1 MYNQIIKPSE
11 LNVPPTFLPF
21 ILTFQHHSPSSASN
35 SRNRVPE
42 TSSIHFSIT
51 LNYSSLLPLI
61 LSYSYLFSN
70 FDLLPCI
77 SSSSHL
83 LQNQPIIPDHLH
95 ITGMVMYSRRTF
107 RYLPKSYFVNLI
119 ICVCQVHKVC
129 VLQSLILFSIPLTP
143 LLSLSLSL
151 SHQYLHFLSL
161 SLSLCLHQ
169 PPLLFFYPLRFSLHL
184 SILPFFLTFFPLF
197 LPHSLHVFFSVR
209 LFVSPSS
216 FLPLILSYSYLF
228 SNFDLL
234 PCISSSSHLLQ
245 NQPIIPDHLHIT
257 GMVMYSR
264 RTFRYLPKS
273 YFVNLIICVCQVH
286 KVCVLQSLILF
297 SIPLTPL
304 LSLSLS
310 LSHQYLH
317 FLSLSLSLCL
327 HQPPLLFFYPLRFS
341 LHLSILPFFLTFFPL
356 FLPHSLHV
364 FFSVRLF
371 VSPSSF
377 LPIFFHMS
385 HFPLCFFLFSSP

>member
-77 SSSSHL
+77 SSSSHP

-129 VLQSLILFSIPLTP
+129 VLQSLFH
-143 LLSLSLSL
+143 LLS
-151 SHQYLHFLSL
+151 
-161 SLSLCLHQ
+161 
-169 PPLLFFYPLRFSLHL
+169 
-184 SILPFFLTFFPLF
+184 FFLIQLF
-197 LPHSLHVFFSVR
+197 QSKGLTCLTHTHTHTQGL
-209 LFVSPSS
+209 
-216 FLPLILSYSYLF
+216 
-228 SNFDLL
+228 DL
-234 PCISSSSHLLQ
+234 
-245 NQPIIPDHLHIT
+245 
-257 GMVMYSR
+257 R
-264 RTFRYLPKS
+264 RE
-273 YFVNLIICVCQVH
+273 
-286 KVCVLQSLILF
+286 
-297 SIPLTPL
+297 
-304 LSLSLS
+304 
-310 LSHQYLH
+310 
-317 FLSLSLSLCL
+317 
-327 HQPPLLFFYPLRFS
+327 
-341 LHLSILPFFLTFFPL
+341 
-356 FLPHSLHV
+356 
-364 FFSVRLF
+364 
-371 VSPSSF
+371 
-377 LPIFFHMS
+377 
-385 HFPLCFFLFSSP
+385 